1 MVNVFINAAHTSFS
15 PGAMIYGRTEHSDVL
30 AFARMLSMEL
40 ERYEGIKCEYYTGNC
55 RKGYSDEDIV
65 IILHR
70 GSNSGNDNTYGCDIT
85 VKSTADAATQ
95 YDAFRLLQSLGG
107 EKGFRLKKVHVN
119 TGKSPFRQMEE
130 TGSEKTFLV
139 KLGYIDSY
147 KDNSIFDKNLL
158 KLAQSLAEKIN
169 EVFGGKYYGT
179 DSAV

>member
-85 VKSTADAATQ
+85 VKAPQMPLLSMMHSGF
-95 YDAFRLLQSLGG
+95 FRVWE
-107 EKGFRLKKVHVN
+107 EKRASDLK
-119 TGKSPFRQMEE
+119 RCM
-130 TGSEKTFLV
+130 
-139 KLGYIDSY
+139 
-147 KDNSIFDKNLL
+147 
-158 KLAQSLAEKIN
+158 
-169 EVFGGKYYGT
+169 
-179 DSAV
+179 